1 MSTSYSALSVLV
13 VLLLPAAINACSSDR
28 DAKNV
33 TTSVVMPKGT
43 PSVISP
49 ASAEPVS
56 VPEVQGKDQDAS
68 DGGSIG
74 FP

>member
-1 MSTSYSALSVLV
+1 MSTSYSALTALV

-33 TTSVVMPKGT
+33 TTSVVLPQVT
-43 PSVISP
+43 PSVIAP
-49 ASAEPVS
+49 ASAEPLS
-56 VPEVQGKDQDAS
+56 APEAQGKDQDAN